1 MESTHPFSVSF
12 APCFQAVLCRSQL
25 FFRMF
30 LDKLFQICA
39 DRFIMKQKRRC
50 FSPFL
55 LSPSSRRAWIEI
67 CCGRPPAIRHTVA
80 LLAEGVDRNQQRG
93 NVRRSQQR
101 SPSSRRAWIEIS
113 FGGSGIQPITS
124 PSSRRAWIEMLIE
137 IKFERISSQS
147 PSSRRAW
154 IEISVQRLQH
164 SRRRSPSSRRAWIE
178 IVFLPGFIEPDMSP
192 SSRRAWIEIV
202 DELAARL
209 GKKSPS
215 SRRAWI
221 EIGRSG
227 SRHSCGAGRPPR
239 GGRG

>member
-67 CCGRPPAIRHTVA
+67 CCHRWEQERPRVA
-80 LLAEGVDRNQQRG
+80 LLAEGVDRNNGPGLHLAHARA
-93 NVRRSQQR
+93 
-101 SPSSRRAWIEIS
+101 SPSSRRAWIEIPKRRPRPAS
-113 FGGSGIQPITS
+113 IT
-124 PSSRRAWIEMLIE
+124 A
-137 IKFERISSQS
+137 S

-154 IEISVQRLQH
+154 IEIFSQL
-164 SRRRSPSSRRAWIE
+164 SSPSTSSVALLAEGVDRNTSFQW
-178 IVFLPGFIEPDMSP
+178 FLSIP
-192 SSRRAWIEIV
+192 
-202 DELAARL
+202 
-209 GKKSPS
+209 KN
-215 SRRAWI
+215 
-221 EIGRSG
+221 
-227 SRHSCGAGRPPR
+227 GRPPR